1 MIWGEADIMEE
12 VTKDRG
18 DQLVVQRLGRRVNR
32 CQAQQPYQ
40 HLAVQLVEGV
50 VKGWRDIWRPGMR
63 G

>member
-50 VKGWRDIWRPGMR
+50 VKGW
-63 G
+63 